1 MRLCVCTSITHYVQ
15 KMRYIQYILLYSAV
29 RKHFTLSNCISKCTC
44 LLLMWFYISYL
55 CSCLTQ
61 SHKVN
66 FVFVIK
72 KFFPLCDYL
81 EIIICL
87 VPSSKICLICQKGST
102 WMRYIVQSKWQ
113 FMKLKSWGKLW
124 IKSKRVS
131 TFHIQCSPFNVYK
144 LIFVFMRT

>member
-1 MRLCVCTSITHYVQ
+1 MNIVFVSCTSLKVYYDNTCVCVCTSITHYVQ

-29 RKHFTLSNCISKCTC
+29 RKHFTLSNSISKCTC
-44 LLLMWFYISYL
+44 LLLMWFCISYL

-87 VPSSKICLICQKGST
+87 VPSSKLCLVSSKG
-102 WMRYIVQSKWQ
+102 
-113 FMKLKSWGKLW
+113 
-124 IKSKRVS
+124 
-131 TFHIQCSPFNVYK
+131 FNMDEIYCTKQMTIYEVEELENCESSQREYQ
-144 LIFVFMRT
+144 LSV